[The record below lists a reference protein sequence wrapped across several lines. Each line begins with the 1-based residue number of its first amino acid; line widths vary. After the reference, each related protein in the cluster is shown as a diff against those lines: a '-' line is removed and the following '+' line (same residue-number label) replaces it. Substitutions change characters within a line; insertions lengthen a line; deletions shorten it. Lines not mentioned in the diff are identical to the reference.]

1 MTSNSTL
8 FYRTQADAAR
18 ARSDDATLQNVKEN
32 HLRAAEAWDVL
43 AARSD
48 KSDRLR
54 AEEALRKASALQDV

>member
-1 MTSNSTL
+1 M
-8 FYRTQADAAR
+8 
-18 ARSDDATLQNVKEN
+18 QNVKDN

-54 AEEALRKASALQDV
+54 AEEALRKASTFQDF

>member
-1 MTSNSTL
+1 MSTNTTL

-18 ARSDDATLQNVKEN
+18 ARSDVAKLQNVKDNE
-32 HLRAAEAWDVL
+32 LRAAAAWDAL

-54 AEEALRKASALQDV
+54 AEEALRKSITAVEG